1 MFFLKIK
8 KIFSNKG
15 FTLVE
20 VLTASSIVILVI
32 TAAIGIFVSTT
43 TAERGVVRMKT
54 VEDNARYAM
63 ETMSREI
70 RMGIAIDSFFS
81 GNCGIDELVFADSAG
96 IIRSYE
102 LSVLPGGQQ
111 QIIQSI
117 GDTDSPITSPSVN
130 VSKLSFCLNDFSALN
145 VHPRIT
151 IVMTVESANDPSS
164 VISFQTTASL
174 RMFKN

>member
-1 MFFLKIK
+1 MLFLKTK
-8 KIFSNKG
+8 KFFSNKG

-43 TAERGVVRMKT
+43 VAERGVVRMKT

-70 RMGIAIDSFFS
+70 RMGVAIDSALS
-81 GNCGIDELVFADSAG
+81 GGCGDVLSFTDSRG
-96 IIRSYE
+96 DIQRYY

-111 QIIQSI
+111 QLRQVI
-117 GDTDSPITSPSVN
+117 GATDDPITSPSVN
-130 VSKLSFCLNDFSALN
+130 VSNLSFCVNDFFGLN
-145 VHPRIT
+145 IHPRVT
-151 IVMTVESANDPSS
+151 IVMTVESADDPSS
-164 VISFQTTASL
+164 VISLQTTVSI
-174 RMFKN
+174 RMFTN